1 MPPAWSSAD
10 EAFMRRALELARQS
24 EGFTNPNPLV
34 GAVVV
39 NDEQL
44 VGQGFT
50 ASYGGPHAERNALD
64 QAGGSAKGAT
74 LYVSWEPCVAYP
86 GKHTPPCAELI
97 LATGVR
103 RVVVAAQDPHPQ
115 INGRG
120 LDALRRAGLQVEVGL
135 LREEALQLNEISV
148 AYHTKGRPF
157 VCLKWAMTLD
167 GKIATRSG
175 DSKWI
180 SNASSR
186 EWAHKLRRRHA
197 AIVVGVNTVIKDDP
211 ALTVRRVPGR
221 DPWRI
226 VLDSQGRIPLT
237 AQLLRLQSQVPTVIA
252 TTSAMPQE
260 TEDALTR
267 LKARVWRLPAVD
279 GRVDLGALLTH
290 MKEHELD
297 SLLVEGGG
305 EVLWSFASTRLF
317 DKIVCFVAPK
327 LVGGQT
333 SASPFGGAGI
343 SELKD
348 ALQLEKL
355 TATSLQGDLLI
366 TAYPAE

>member
-1 MPPAWSSAD
+1 MPPAWSPAD
-10 EAFMRRALELARQS
+10 EAFMRRALGLARQS

-34 GAVVV
+34 GALVVS
-39 NDEQL
+39 DGQI

-50 ASYGGPHAERNALD
+50 ASYGGPHAERSALE
-64 QAGGSAKGAT
+64 QAGQRTQGAT
-74 LYVSWEPCVAYP
+74 LYVSWEPCVAYA
-86 GKHTPPCAELI
+86 GKRTPPCADLI
-97 LATGVR
+97 LAAGVR

-115 INGRG
+115 IDGKG
-120 LDALRRAGLQVEVGL
+120 LDALRRGGVQVEVGL

-167 GKIATRSG
+167 GKIATVSG

-197 AIVVGVNTVIKDDP
+197 AILVGVNTVIQDDP

-226 VLDSQGRIPLT
+226 VLDSKGRIPLG
-237 AQLLRLQSQVPTVIA
+237 AQLLRLDSEAPTVVA
-252 TTSAMPQE
+252 TTHAMPQE

-279 GRVDLGALLTH
+279 GRVDVGALLTH

-305 EVLWSFASTRLF
+305 KVLWSFASTRLF
-317 DKIVCFVAPK
+317 DKVVCFVAPK
-327 LVGGQT
+327 LAGG
-333 SASPFGGAGI
+333 SVPPLGGEGVA
-343 SELKD
+343 LMKD
-348 ALQLEKL
+348 ALQLERL
-355 TATSLQGDLLI
+355 SAVPLQGDLLI
-366 TAYPAE
+366 TGYPAQ